1 MKGAARR
8 TGLRK
13 LTLIVAAVSLVV
25 GACGGGGGEKS
36 VTGLV
41 VEAVE
46 RDLVEIE
53 LLRVRDRAGRIW
65 EFSTKGNVG
74 SSAAHLRQHQVLGDG
89 VVVKY
94 YKEEGGRLIAIDVHD
109 IPAPGTKRVTE
120 SPGVSLL
127 TLRPW

>member
-13 LTLIVAAVSLVV
+13 LTLIGAAVSLIVV
-25 GACGGGGGEKS
+25 ACGGGGGEKS

-65 EFSTKGNVG
+65 EFATKGNVG
-74 SSAAHLRQHQVLGDG
+74 TSAAHLRQHQVLGDG

-94 YKEEGGRLIAIDVHD
+94 KEEDGRLIAIDVHD
-109 IPAPGTKRVTE
+109 IPAPGTKRVRE
-120 SPGVSLL
+120 SPEALLL

>member
-13 LTLIVAAVSLVV
+13 LTLIVAAVSLIV

-46 RDLVEIE
+46 LDLVEIE
-53 LLRVRDRAGRIW
+53 LLRVRARAGRIW

-94 YKEEGGRLIAIDVHD
+94 KEEGGRLIAIDVHD
-109 IPAPGTKRVTE
+109 IPVPGTKRVRE
-120 SPGVSLL
+120 FPGASLL